1 MPWRSKSQPYYVW
14 VSEMMLQQTQVAT
27 VIPYFN
33 RFIAQFPTV
42 YDLAAAD
49 EQAVLKAW
57 EGLGYYSLARNLH
70 KASKLLVDDYSGQL
84 PSGYQELQQLPGIGP
99 YCAAAITSIAFSHP
113 VPVVDGNV
121 LRVFTRFWGVFD
133 DIRKTKVRDLFF
145 QKLTPYIEES
155 TPSDFN
161 QAIMELGALVCKPKH
176 PNCEGCPLSSEC
188 FARACKKVDEL
199 PYKTTLKP
207 IPHYTI
213 GVGVLVK
220 DSKILIGKRRSDQML
235 GGLWEFPGVKNKAK
249 ESLESTVIREFKEET
264 NLIVKIKT
272 SLTVVKHTYS
282 HFKITLHA
290 FLCEYVSGKEEV
302 RSASELKWV
311 PLAELEAYPFPKANK
326 HVLSSLKGLSIESF

>member
-1 MPWRSKSQPYYVW
+1 M
-14 VSEMMLQQTQVAT
+14 
-27 VIPYFN
+27 
-33 RFIAQFPTV
+33 
-42 YDLAAAD
+42 
-49 EQAVLKAW
+49 
-57 EGLGYYSLARNLH
+57 
-70 KASKLLVDDYSGQL
+70 
-84 PSGYQELQQLPGIGP
+84 
-99 YCAAAITSIAFSHP
+99 
-113 VPVVDGNV
+113 
-121 LRVFTRFWGVFD
+121 
-133 DIRKTKVRDLFF
+133 
-145 QKLTPYIEES
+145 
-155 TPSDFN
+155 
-161 QAIMELGALVCKPKH
+161 
-176 PNCEGCPLSSEC
+176 
-188 FARACKKVDEL
+188 
-199 PYKTTLKP
+199 KP

-235 GGLWEFPGVKNKAK
+235 GGLWEFPGGKNKAK

-311 PLAELEAYPFPKANK
+311 PLTELEAYPFPKANK